1 MNISDF
7 FLPDYHIFKALG
19 LHEPKCSANW
29 DVSHFFVHRLVEIRK
44 VVKLEDNFLT
54 SSLYGGNGIRKKYF

>member
-7 FLPDYHIFKALG
+7 FLLEYHIFKALG
-19 LHEPKCSANW
+19 GMNPNALLTGMLVMFS
-29 DVSHFFVHRLVEIRK
+29 VHRLVEIRK

-54 SSLYGGNGIRKKYF
+54 SSLY